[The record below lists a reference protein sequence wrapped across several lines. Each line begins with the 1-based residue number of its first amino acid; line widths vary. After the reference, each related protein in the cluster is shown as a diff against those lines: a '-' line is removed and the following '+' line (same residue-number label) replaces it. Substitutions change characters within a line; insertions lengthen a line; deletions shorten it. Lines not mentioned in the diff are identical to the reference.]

1 VDDKEQVNALS
12 TKDLKNLFK
21 LRTGTPSDTHD
32 KLRCERCKII
42 HDTAELEAQ
51 KALPRKLEACR
62 TLLEDLAG
70 QPNAHYFA
78 QPIDATLY
86 GRSKEEFEQVVK
98 QPMDFDTIRKRLDQP
113 TGSASAY
120 MAISDFSKDV
130 NRVFTNVA
138 KVWNE
143 GDPIFDASKLLQADW
158 MTKWTDLV
166 PALMAMKADDDDK
179 QGDEKD
185 GDSAKPNDAVEALLQ
200 SCATVG
206 NERGEDYQEQIGMP
220 DEENMR
226 HWSHHYSTDTVDDPI
241 FRAAMRGTD
250 AVSFVFG
257 LEVTWSNLRARAEAE
272 EEAEAMKAFSC
283 ENLDTIQEDGE
294 PITDELPNCQGNEPT
309 KQPVDCSS
317 EDDESEQD
325 DDGEDLKSFIEE
337 DAASVGSDGSFRDRD
352 ASKANDVDTE
362 KVGGDEERE
371 VLLSNINVA
380 METIKHDCGLADSPM
395 LGRCAS
401 ILGSSNAATPLA
413 EATINDGSSPDSLV
427 VEGEI
432 VNASPLAEATIDN
445 GSSPD
450 SMAIEGEI
458 VNASSETSVSEAF
471 LTAKTQIE
479 QVPTTVGWTCTACTL
494 VNKKST
500 RKCQAC
506 GTKKPAIASARKKRS
521 ITDLN
526 S

>member
-1 VDDKEQVNALS
+1 VNALS

-51 KALPRKLEACR
+51 KVLPRKLEACR

-78 QPIDATLY
+78 QPIDATLH

-113 TGSASAY
+113 AGSASAY
-120 MAISDFSKDV
+120 TAISAFSKDV

-166 PALMAMKADDDDK
+166 PALVAMKADNDDK

-185 GDSAKPNDAVEALLQ
+185 VDSAKPNDAVEALLQ
-200 SCATVG
+200 SCATIG

-283 ENLDTIQEDGE
+283 ENLETIQEDGE
-294 PITDELPNCQGNEPT
+294 PTTGDLPQCRVNEPT
-309 KQPVDCSS
+309 KLLADCSS
-317 EDDESEQD
+317 EGDESDQD

-337 DAASVGSDGSFRDRD
+337 DAASVGSDGSFNDGGGRTHDD
-352 ASKANDVDTE
+352 SKPDDVDTE
-362 KVGGDEERE
+362 KVGGDEERGA
-371 VLLSNINVA
+371 LLSNINVPA
-380 METIKHDCGLADSPM
+380 ETGEYDSGLADSPM
-395 LGRCAS
+395 QGRIVS
-401 ILGSSNAATPLA
+401 TLGSSNAATPLA
-413 EATINDGSSPDSLV
+413 EATINDGSSPDSMA

-450 SMAIEGEI
+450 SMAIVGEI
-458 VNASSETSVSEAF
+458 VNASPETSVSEAF
-471 LTAKTQIE
+471 LTANTQIE
-479 QVPTTVGWTCTACTL
+479 QVSTIVGWTCTACTCI
-494 VNKKST
+494 VEEDS
-500 RKCQAC
+500 RKIGILPSLAV
-506 GTKKPAIASARKKRS
+506 
-521 ITDLN
+521 
-526 S
+526 